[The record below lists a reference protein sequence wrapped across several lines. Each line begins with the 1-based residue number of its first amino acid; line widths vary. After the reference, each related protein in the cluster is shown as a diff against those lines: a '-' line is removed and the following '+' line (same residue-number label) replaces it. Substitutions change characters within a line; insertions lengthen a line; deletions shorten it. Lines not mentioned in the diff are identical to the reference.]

1 MSQKISITDK
11 PKRDDNLKWR
21 IDGEEN
27 QIIVLSKENLPLPLI
42 LNSTAARIFLLCD
55 GKNSVEKITGSLC
68 TEFNLNDF
76 NSVLTDVQSQI
87 QDLIKRGVLLAE

>member
-11 PKRDDNLKWR
+11 PRKDDTLRWR
-21 IDGEEN
+21 LDGEED
-27 QIIVLSKENLPLPLI
+27 QIIVLSKENLPLPII

-55 GKNSVEKITGSLC
+55 GNNSVEKITGSLC
-68 TEFNLNDF
+68 SEFNMNDF

-87 QDLIKRGVLLAE
+87 ENLIKKGVILAA

>member
-11 PKRDDNLKWR
+11 PKKDDNLRWR
-21 IDGEEN
+21 IDGEDD
-27 QIIVLSKENLPLPLI
+27 QIIILSKENFPLPLI

-55 GKNSVEKITGSLC
+55 GNNSVEKITGSLC

-87 QDLIKRGVLLAE
+87 DDLIKRGVLLAA